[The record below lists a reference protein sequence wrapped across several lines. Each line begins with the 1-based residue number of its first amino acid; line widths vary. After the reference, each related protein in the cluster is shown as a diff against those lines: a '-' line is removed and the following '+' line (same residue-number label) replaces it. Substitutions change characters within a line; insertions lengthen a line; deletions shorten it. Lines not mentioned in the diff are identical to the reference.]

1 MQMLAKASMYGSV
14 LVAAI
19 AAVAPDVFAYFP
31 LVLVLLGLVLGFMKP
46 MEDVSARVAFYV
58 LAAVLPGIANNL
70 DVVPVIGAYAN
81 GFLDQF
87 AVVIAGWAIANLF
100 TVLVKGLRDA

>member
-1 MQMLAKASMYGSV
+1 MQKLEKAVLYSSV
-14 LVAAI
+14 LVAVI

-58 LAAVLPGIANNL
+58 LAAMLPGIADNL

-87 AVVIAGWAIANLF
+87 AVFIAGVAIANLF

>member
-1 MQMLAKASMYGSV
+1 MQMLAKAAMYGSV
-14 LVAAI
+14 LVAVI

-58 LAAVLPGIANNL
+58 LAAMLPGIADNL

-81 GFLDQF
+81 GFLDQL
-87 AVVIAGWAIANLF
+87 AVFIAGVAIANLF
-100 TVLVKGLRDA
+100 TVLAKGLRDA

>member
-1 MQMLAKASMYGSV
+1 MQNLVKASMYGAV
-14 LVAAI
+14 LVAVI

-31 LVLVLLGLVLGFMKP
+31 LVLVLLGLVLGFLKP

>member
-1 MQMLAKASMYGSV
+1 MQKLEKAVLYSSV
-14 LVAAI
+14 LVAVI

-31 LVLVLLGLVLGFMKP
+31 LVLVLLGLAAGFMQP
-46 MEDVSARVAFYV
+46 VEDVSGRVALYV
-58 LAAVLPGIANNL
+58 LAAMLPGIADNL

-87 AVVIAGWAIANLF
+87 AVFIAGVAIANF
-100 TVLVKGLRDA
+100 IVAMVKGLRDA

>member
-1 MQMLAKASMYGSV
+1 MQMLAKAVMYGSV
-14 LVAAI
+14 LVAVI
-19 AAVAPDVFAYFP
+19 AALAPDVFAYFP

-58 LAAVLPGIANNL
+58 LAAMLPGIADNL

-81 GFLDQF
+81 GFLDQL
-87 AVVIAGWAIANLF
+87 AVFIAGVAIANLF
-100 TVLVKGLRDA
+100 TVLAKGLRDA

>member
-1 MQMLAKASMYGSV
+1 MQMLAKAVMYGSV
-14 LVAAI
+14 LVAVI

-31 LVLVLLGLVLGFMKP
+31 LVLVLLGLAAGFMRP
-46 MEDVSARVAFYV
+46 VEDVSGRVAMYV
-58 LAAVLPGIANNL
+58 LAAMLPGIADNL

-87 AVVIAGWAIANLF
+87 AVFIAGVAIANLF
-100 TVLVKGLRDA
+100 TVLAKGLRDA

>member
-1 MQMLAKASMYGSV
+1 MQMLAKALMYGSV
-14 LVAAI
+14 LVAVI

-46 MEDVSARVAFYV
+46 MEDVSGRVALYV
-58 LAAVLPGIANNL
+58 LAAMLPGIADNL

-87 AVVIAGWAIANLF
+87 AVFIAGVAIANLF

>member
-1 MQMLAKASMYGSV
+1 MQKLEKAVLYSSV
-14 LVAAI
+14 LVAVI

-58 LAAVLPGIANNL
+58 LAAMLPGIADNL

-81 GFLDQF
+81 GFLDQL
-87 AVVIAGWAIANLF
+87 AVFIAGVAIANLF
-100 TVLVKGLRDA
+100 TVLAKGLRDA

>member
-1 MQMLAKASMYGSV
+1 MQMLAKAVMYGSV
-14 LVAAI
+14 LVAVI

-58 LAAVLPGIANNL
+58 LAAMLPGIADNL
-70 DVVPVIGAYAN
+70 DVVPVIGAYPN
-81 GFLDQF
+81 GFLDQL
-87 AVVIAGWAIANLF
+87 AVFIAGVAIANLF
-100 TVLVKGLRDA
+100 TVLAKGLRDA

>member
-1 MQMLAKASMYGSV
+1 MQNLVKASMYGAV
-14 LVAAI
+14 LVAVI

-31 LVLVLLGLVLGFMKP
+31 LVLVLLGLVMGFLKP

>member
-1 MQMLAKASMYGSV
+1 MQNLVKASMYGSV
-14 LVAAI
+14 LVAVI

-58 LAAVLPGIANNL
+58 LAAVLPGIADNL

-81 GFLDQF
+81 GFLDQL
-87 AVVIAGWAIANLF
+87 AVFIAGVAIANLF
-100 TVLVKGLRDA
+100 TVLAKGLRDA

>member
-14 LVAAI
+14 LVAVI

-31 LVLVLLGLVLGFMKP
+31 LVLVLLGLVLGFLKP

-81 GFLDQF
+81 GFLDQL
-87 AVVIAGWAIANLF
+87 AVFIAGVAIANLF
-100 TVLVKGLRDA
+100 TVLAKGLRDA

>member
-1 MQMLAKASMYGSV
+1 MQMLAKAVMYGSV
-14 LVAAI
+14 LVAVI
-19 AAVAPDVFAYFP
+19 ATVAPDVFAYFP

-58 LAAVLPGIANNL
+58 LAAMLPSIADNL

-81 GFLDQF
+81 GFLDQL
-87 AVVIAGWAIANLF
+87 AVFIAGVAIANLF
-100 TVLVKGLRDA
+100 TVLAKGLRDA

>member
-1 MQMLAKASMYGSV
+1 MQMLVKASMYGSV
-14 LVAAI
+14 LVAVI

-31 LVLVLLGLVLGFMKP
+31 LVLVLLGLVLGFLKP

-81 GFLDQF
+81 GFLDQL
-87 AVVIAGWAIANLF
+87 AVFIAGVAIANLF
-100 TVLVKGLRDA
+100 TVLAKGLRDA

>member
-1 MQMLAKASMYGSV
+1 MQMLAKAVMYGSV
-14 LVAAI
+14 LVAVI

-31 LVLVLLGLVLGFMKP
+31 LVLVLLGLAAGFMRP
-46 MEDVSARVAFYV
+46 VEDVSGRVAMYV
-58 LAAVLPGIANNL
+58 LAAMLPGIADNL

-87 AVVIAGWAIANLF
+87 AVFIAGVAIANLF

>member
-1 MQMLAKASMYGSV
+1 MQMLAKAVMYGSV
-14 LVAAI
+14 LVAVI

-31 LVLVLLGLVLGFMKP
+31 LVLVLLGLVMGFMKP

-58 LAAVLPGIANNL
+58 LAAVLPGIADNL

-81 GFLDQF
+81 GFLDQL
-87 AVVIAGWAIANLF
+87 AVFIAGVAIANLF
-100 TVLVKGLRDA
+100 TVLAKGLRGA

>member
-1 MQMLAKASMYGSV
+1 MQKLQKAVLYGSV
-14 LVAAI
+14 LVAVI

-58 LAAVLPGIANNL
+58 LAAMLPGIADNL

-81 GFLDQF
+81 GFLDQL
-87 AVVIAGWAIANLF
+87 AVFIAGVAIANLF

>member
-1 MQMLAKASMYGSV
+1 MQMLAKAVMYGSV
-14 LVAAI
+14 LVAVI

-58 LAAVLPGIANNL
+58 LAAMLPGIADNL

-81 GFLDQF
+81 GFLDQL
-87 AVVIAGWAIANLF
+87 AVFIAGVAIANLF
-100 TVLVKGLRDA
+100 TVLAKGLRDA

>member
-1 MQMLAKASMYGSV
+1 MQMLVKASMYGSV
-14 LVAAI
+14 LVAVI

-31 LVLVLLGLVLGFMKP
+31 LVLVLLGLVLGFLKP

-58 LAAVLPGIANNL
+58 LAAALPGIANNL

-81 GFLDQF
+81 GFLDQL
-87 AVVIAGWAIANLF
+87 AVFIAGVAIANLF
-100 TVLVKGLRDA
+100 TVLAKGLRDA

>member
-1 MQMLAKASMYGSV
+1 MQMLAKAVMYGSV
-14 LVAAI
+14 LVAVI

-58 LAAVLPGIANNL
+58 LAAVLPGIADNL

-81 GFLDQF
+81 GFLDQL
-87 AVVIAGWAIANLF
+87 AVFIAGVAIANLF
-100 TVLVKGLRDA
+100 TVLAKGLRDA